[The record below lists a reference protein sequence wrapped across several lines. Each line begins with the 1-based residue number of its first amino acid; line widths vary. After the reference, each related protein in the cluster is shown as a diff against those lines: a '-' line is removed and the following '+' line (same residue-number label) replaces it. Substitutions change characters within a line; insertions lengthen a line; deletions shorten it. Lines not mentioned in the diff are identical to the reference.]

1 MRSINEP
8 SAIWEVYKER
18 RAIRVRHRR
27 QRAAT
32 CRAVMT
38 ILSAATK
45 TMVVL
50 AVLYAVAYIAAAI

>member
-1 MRSINEP
+1 MRSINESSP
-8 SAIWEVYKER
+8 AWEVYKAR
-18 RAIRVRHRR
+18 RATRIRHRR

-45 TMVVL
+45 TATVL
-50 AVLYAVAYIAAAI
+50 AMLYAVAYIAAAI

>member
-8 SAIWEVYKER
+8 SAVWEVYKER
-18 RAIRVRHRR
+18 RATNIRHRR

-45 TMVVL
+45 TATVL
-50 AVLYAVAYIAAAI
+50 AMLYAVAYIAAAI

>member
-8 SAIWEVYKER
+8 SAAWEVYKAR
-18 RAIRVRHRR
+18 RATRARHRH

-38 ILSAATK
+38 ILSAAAK
-45 TMVVL
+45 TATVL

>member
-18 RAIRVRHRR
+18 RATHIRHRR

-38 ILSAATK
+38 ILSAAAK
-45 TMVVL
+45 TTAVL
-50 AVLYAVAYIAAAI
+50 AALYAVAYIAAAI

>member
-8 SAIWEVYKER
+8 SAVWEVYKDR
-18 RAIRVRHRR
+18 RATRARHRR

-38 ILSAATK
+38 ILSAAAK
-45 TMVVL
+45 TTVVL